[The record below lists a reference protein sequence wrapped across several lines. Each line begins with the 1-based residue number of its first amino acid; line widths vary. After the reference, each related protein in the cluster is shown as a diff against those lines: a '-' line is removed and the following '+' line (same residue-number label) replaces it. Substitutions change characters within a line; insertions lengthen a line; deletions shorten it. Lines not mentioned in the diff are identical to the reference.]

1 VHIQEVFDMKVILK
15 QNVPSLGKAGD
26 LVKVNDGYAR
36 NLLIPKGMAVE
47 ADDKN
52 IKALELQK
60 KQLLQKA
67 QKEKAAAEEQASRLS
82 QITLTISRK
91 VGDQH
96 KIFGS
101 VTSKDLETALKEQGF
116 DIDRKMIVHD
126 EQIKSL
132 GEFEV
137 RIKLAAG
144 VEAKIKLNVVGEES

>member
-1 VHIQEVFDMKVILK
+1 MKVILK

-36 NLLIPKGMAVE
+36 NLLIPKGLAIE

-52 IKALELQK
+52 IKVFELEK
-60 KQLLQKA
+60 KNVLQKA
-67 QKEKAAAEEQASRLS
+67 QKEKAGAQDLAARLG
-82 QITLTISRK
+82 QVTLTLSRK

-101 VTSKDLETALKEQGF
+101 VTSKDIESALKEKGF

-132 GEFEV
+132 GEFKV
-137 RIKLAAG
+137 RIKLHSG
-144 VEAKIKLNVVGEES
+144 IETELKVNVVGEES

>member
-1 VHIQEVFDMKVILK
+1 MKVILK
-15 QNVPSLGKAGD
+15 QNVASLGKAGD

-36 NLLIPKGMAVE
+36 NLLIPKGLAVE

-52 IKALELQK
+52 IRAVEYEKKNVQQKAL
-60 KQLLQKA
+60 
-67 QKEKAAAEEQASRLS
+67 KEKTHAQELASRLS
-82 QITLTISRK
+82 QITITLARK

-101 VTSKDLETALKEQGF
+101 VTSKDIEAALKEKGF

-132 GEFEV
+132 GEFKIK
-137 RIKLAAG
+137 IKLATG
-144 VEAKIKLNVVGEES
+144 IDTELKLHVISEEA

>member
-1 VHIQEVFDMKVILK
+1 MKVILK

-36 NLLIPKGMAVE
+36 NLLIPKGLAIE

-52 IKALELQK
+52 IKTFELEKKNILQK
-60 KQLLQKA
+60 V
-67 QKEKAAAEEQASRLS
+67 QKEKAGAQDLADRLA
-82 QITLTISRK
+82 QVTLTISRK

-101 VTSKDLETALKEQGF
+101 VTSKDIEIALQEKGF
-116 DIDRKMIVHD
+116 DIDRKMIVHN

-132 GEFEV
+132 GEFKV
-137 RIKLAAG
+137 
-144 VEAKIKLNVVGEES
+144 KIKLTTGVDTELKVNVVGEES

>member
-1 VHIQEVFDMKVILK
+1 MKVILK

-36 NLLIPKGMAVE
+36 NLLIPKGLAIE

-52 IKALELQK
+52 IKVFELEK
-60 KQLLQKA
+60 KNILQKA
-67 QKEKAAAEEQASRLS
+67 QKEKAGAQDLAARLA
-82 QITLTISRK
+82 QVTLTLSRR

-101 VTSKDLETALKEQGF
+101 VTSKDIESALKEKGF

-132 GEFEV
+132 GEFKV
-137 RIKLAAG
+137 RIKLHSG
-144 VEAKIKLNVVGEES
+144 IETELKVNVVGEES

>member
-1 VHIQEVFDMKVILK
+1 MKVILK

-36 NLLIPKGMAVE
+36 NLLIPKGLAIE

-52 IKALELQK
+52 IKAFEFEKKNILQK
-60 KQLLQKA
+60 KQ
-67 QKEKAAAEEQASRLS
+67 KEKAGAQDLAARLG
-82 QITLTISRK
+82 QVTLTLSRK

-101 VTSKDLETALKEQGF
+101 VTSKDIEVALQEKGF
-116 DIDRKMIVHD
+116 DIDRKMIVHN

-132 GEFEV
+132 GEFKV
-137 RIKLAAG
+137 KIKLVTG
-144 VEAKIKLNVVGEES
+144 IDTEIKLNVVGEE

>member
-1 VHIQEVFDMKVILK
+1 MKVILK

-26 LVKVNDGYAR
+26 LIKVNDGYAR
-36 NLLIPKGMAVE
+36 NLLIPKGLAIE

-52 IKALELQK
+52 IKAYEFEK
-60 KQLLQKA
+60 KNILRKA
-67 QKEKAAAEEQASRLS
+67 QKEKTGAQELAERLS
-82 QITLTISRK
+82 QVTLTLPRK

-101 VTSKDLETALKEQGF
+101 VTSKDIEAALKEKGF

-132 GEFEV
+132 GEFKV
-137 RIKLAAG
+137 KIKLATN
-144 VEAKIKLNVVGEES
+144 VDTEIKVIVIGEES

>member
-1 VHIQEVFDMKVILK
+1 MKVILK

-36 NLLIPKGMAVE
+36 NLLIPKGLAIE

-52 IKALELQK
+52 IKAFEFEK
-60 KQLLQKA
+60 KNILQKA
-67 QKEKAAAEEQASRLS
+67 QKEKAGAQDLAARLG
-82 QITLTISRK
+82 QVTLTLSRK

-101 VTSKDLETALKEQGF
+101 VTSKDIEVALQEKGF
-116 DIDRKMIVHD
+116 DIDRKMIVHN

-132 GEFEV
+132 GEFKV
-137 RIKLAAG
+137 KIKLVTG
-144 VEAKIKLNVVGEES
+144 VDTEIKLNVVGEE

>member
-1 VHIQEVFDMKVILK
+1 MKVILK

-36 NLLIPKGMAVE
+36 NLLIPKGLAVE
-47 ADDKN
+47 ADDQN
-52 IKALELQK
+52 IKAFEVEK
-60 KQLLQKA
+60 KSILQKA
-67 QKEKAAAEEQASRLS
+67 QKEKGHAQDLATRLADIT
-82 QITLTISRK
+82 ITLSRK

-101 VTSKDLETALKEQGF
+101 VTSKDIETALKEKGF

-132 GEFEV
+132 GEFKV

-144 VEAKIKLNVVGEES
+144 VDTELKVTVVGEES